1 MTTMIFVRH
10 GQSFGNLE
18 QRFMGQTETAL
29 TPLGHR
35 QAQATADFLKAYK
48 IDAIYSSDLSRA
60 MQTAAPTALSQGV
73 AVIPDKAFREINAGL
88 WEGKPY
94 SLLRKEF
101 GEGYEQW
108 LTDLGHA
115 HPDGGESTQALA
127 ARVYDAVDRILEIER
142 GKTVAVFTHAT
153 PVRMLACRWFGLSP
167 EKAADVPFCRNAS
180 VSIVEYEDNGDFR
193 LIRYGYEGS
202 ARGLLHQPP
211 ADPFY
216 SSATLANKTL

>member
-18 QRFMGQTETAL
+18 QRFMGQMETAL
-29 TPLGHR
+29 TPLGHK
-35 QAQATADFLKAYK
+35 QAEATAQFLKDFS

-73 AVIPDKAFREINAGL
+73 EVIPTVDLREINAGL

-94 SLLRKEF
+94 TLLREEF

-115 HPDGGESTQALA
+115 HPDGGESTLELA
-127 ARVYDAVDRILEIER
+127 SRVYGAVDRILKTER
-142 GKTVAVFTHAT
+142 GRTVAVFTHAT

-193 LIRYGYEGS
+193 LIRYGYDG
-202 ARGLLHQPP
+202 HQGEN
-211 ADPFY
+211 
-216 SSATLANKTL
+216 ATGFPKGVV

>member
-18 QRFMGQTETAL
+18 QCFMGQMETAL
-29 TPLGHR
+29 TPLGIQ
-35 QAQATADFLKAYK
+35 QALATADFLKSYK
-48 IDAIYSSDLSRA
+48 IDRIYSSDLSRA
-60 MQTAAPTALSQGV
+60 MRTAAPTAEAQGV
-73 AVIPDKAFREINAGL
+73 EVIPDKAFREINAGL

-94 SLLRKEF
+94 TLLRETF
-101 GEGYEQW
+101 GAGYEQW

-115 HPDGGESTQALA
+115 HPDGGESTLELA
-127 ARVYDAVDRILEIER
+127 SRVYGAVERILEIER

-180 VSIVEYEDNGDFR
+180 VSVVEYEDNGDFR
-193 LIRYGYEGS
+193 LIHYGYDG
-202 ARGLLHQPP
+202 HQGEN
-211 ADPFY
+211 
-216 SSATLANKTL
+216 ATGFPNGAV